1 MFTAATKIKFKKT
14 ILLVLLPISF
24 LSSCSSEAQVTAKIN
39 EEELGSLQ
47 VFNGDA
53 SNYIKENWQTFK
65 PISTDAKALTIS
77 GVNSEDYSLS
87 LYILKNSPS
96 INEIQK
102 SSSKISSSLKE
113 NVLTIEMEEGWLF
126 SYARTYEC
134 FSLTFGGKHYY
145 LGLVSGPN
153 EASEETKS
161 VFNIDTSK
169 IESIDVEQTILK
181 DPGESVTYKG
191 TIEKEKAKTLYA
203 NTFSD
208 FTLLSLPLNGEYQTP
223 GVSMYSFTVNLEEE
237 KTLSFDATSDG
248 ILLYNRSYYAL
259 DSKGLASFFS
269 EAEIAMNK
277 K

>member
-1 MFTAATKIKFKKT
+1 MRNIKCGLILT
-14 ILLVLLPISF
+14 ISAISF
-24 LSSCSSEAQVTAKIN
+24 LSSCSSETQVTAKIN

-47 VFNGDA
+47 AFNGDA

-77 GVNSEDYSLS
+77 GVNSEDYSLY
-87 LYILKNSPS
+87 LLKNSPS
-96 INEIQK
+96 INEVQK
-102 SSSKISSSLKE
+102 GPAKISSSLKE
-113 NVLTIEMEEGWLF
+113 DVLTIEMEESWLF

-134 FSLTFGGKHYY
+134 FSLTFGGKHYC
-145 LGLVSGPN
+145 LGLVSDPN

-191 TIEKEKAKTLYA
+191 TIEKEKAKTLYG

-208 FTLLSLPLNGEYQTP
+208 FTLLSLPLSGKYQTP

-237 KTLSFDATSDG
+237 KTLSFDATIDG
-248 ILLYNRSYYAL
+248 IVLYNRSYYAL
-259 DSKGLASFFS
+259 DSEGLASFFN
-269 EAEIAMNK
+269 EAEIAMK

>member
-1 MFTAATKIKFKKT
+1 MRGIKCGL
-14 ILLVLLPISF
+14 ILTVSAISF

-47 VFNGDA
+47 TFSGDA
-53 SNYIKENWQTFK
+53 SNYIKENWRTFK
-65 PISTDAKALTIS
+65 PISIDAKALTIS

-87 LYILKNSPS
+87 LFTLKNSPS
-96 INEIQK
+96 INEVQK
-102 SSSKISSSLKE
+102 GPTKIDSSLKE
-113 NVLTIEMEEGWLF
+113 NVLTIEMEESWLF
-126 SYARTYEC
+126 SCARTYEC
-134 FSLTFGGKHYY
+134 FSLTFGGKQYY
-145 LGLVSGPN
+145 LGLVSGPSDAPEDVKN
-153 EASEETKS
+153 

-169 IESIDVEQTILK
+169 IGNIEVEQTILK

-203 NTFSD
+203 NAFSD
-208 FTLLSLPLNGEYQTP
+208 FTLLSLPLNGVYQTP
-223 GVSMYSFTVNLEEE
+223 GVSMYSFTVSLEEE

-269 EAEIAMNK
+269 EVEMAMNYSL
-277 K
+277 